1 VLRLARDARWDAT
14 FSVKGKGIDHVAARC
29 SGLGTIV
36 EDPDDLRR
44 LCQCFPCDSKRG
56 SKRTATI
63 ERRMK
68 PAAAASCAPSEE

>member
-1 VLRLARDARWDAT
+1 VLRLARDAGWDAT
-14 FSVKGKGIDHVAARC
+14 FSVKCKGIDHVAARR

-36 EDPDDLRR
+36 EDPDDLGR
-44 LCQCFPCDSKRG
+44 LCQCFPSDSERG
-56 SKRTATI
+56 LRRTATI